1 MQTIFKDC
9 MQDNRFKGFN
19 QEVQELVLRFE
30 KMLNDNKAHYFDVE
44 EFEFIIDY
52 YMEFENIE
60 GMRKAL
66 RYASQIFPQATPV
79 KLRKAQYYAIENE
92 SEKALR
98 LLVEIEALE
107 PENSDLHY
115 IRGTIYS
122 QLQSSEMAIEEYNK
136 AIKIGDEGLE
146 DIYSNIAYEY
156 ENLGR
161 NDKAIEYFKKA
172 LEINPSN
179 DTFLFDLAS
188 NMDVEQK
195 YAECVDFL
203 EAFIRNHPYSAN
215 AWFNLGMTYMRF
227 ELFEKAIDAFD
238 YALCINEELSM
249 AYSCKAICYSSL
261 KQSGKAI
268 ETLKEGLRKTTDKTQ
283 FLFLI
288 AQEYELLEN
297 YETAVIYYKDAIKSE
312 PYFAKAHLSIGVCYD
327 KLEDFNSG
335 HPYLVKSIELEPQNP
350 DFLLTAANI
359 LSYRERYEEAT
370 LLFEQCVALDMEN
383 GNVWT
388 AFADMY
394 ADMDMYEVAVE
405 TLERGRLHVE
415 DDLEIVC
422 RIAAYNFLL
431 GKMNNTYLAI
441 HELLEQVPLY
451 SSTLLEFCPEMGDDE
466 NILNIIKTYTD

>member
-1 MQTIFKDC
+1 

-19 QEVQELVLRFE
+19 KHVEELVLRFE
-30 KMLNDNKAHYFDVE
+30 EMLKDNKTYYFDVE

-52 YMEFENIE
+52 YMESENIE
-60 GMRKAL
+60 NMRKAL
-66 RYASQIFPQATPV
+66 RYASKIFPNATPV

-98 LLVEIEALE
+98 LLTEIETLE

-136 AIKIGDEGLE
+136 AIKIGDEGLD

-156 ENLGR
+156 ENLGQ
-161 NDKAIEYFKKA
+161 NDKAIEYFRKA

-179 DTFLFDLAS
+179 DMLLFDIAS
-188 NMDVEQK
+188 NMDIEQK
-195 YAECVDFL
+195 HTECIEFM
-203 EAFIRNHPYSAN
+203 EAFIQKYPFSAN
-215 AWFNLGMTYMRF
+215 AWFNLGMNYIRL

-261 KQSGKAI
+261 KQSNKAI
-268 ETLKEGLRKTTDKTQ
+268 EILKEGLEKTTDKAQ

-288 AQEYELLEN
+288 AQEYEFLGN
-297 YETAVIYYKDAIKSE
+297 YETAIIYYKDTVKSDS
-312 PYFAKAHLSIGVCYD
+312 YFAKAYLSIGVCYD
-327 KLEDFNSG
+327 KMEDFNSG
-335 HPYLVKSIELEPQNP
+335 HPYLVKSIELGSQNP
-350 DFLLTAANI
+350 DILLTVANI
-359 LSYRERYEEAT
+359 LSYRKAYEEAA
-370 LLFEQCVALDMEN
+370 LLFEKCVEVDAEN

-394 ADMDMYEVAVE
+394 ANMDMYEKAIE
-405 TLERGRLHVE
+405 ILERGRTHIE
-415 DDLEIVC
+415 DDLEIVY
-422 RIAAYNFLL
+422 RMAAYSFLL
-431 GKMNNTYLAI
+431 GKMNNAYLAI
-441 HELLEQVPLY
+441 HELLEQSPSY
-451 SSTLLEFCPEMGDDE
+451 SSILLEFCPEMEADE
-466 NILNIIKTYTD
+466 NILNIIKTYID